1 MAKYL
6 LDTTVIID
14 YLRGKDK
21 IVKLIRKLF
30 FFFFLLGCCP
40 INIIEVY
47 AGMKEKER
55 EVTEEFID
63 SLENYELT
71 KEIAKQA
78 GEDKKKYQREG
89 ISLSLPDVAIAGI
102 AVANDLIL
110 LTDNQKHYPM
120 PKLKIYLPEQLW
132 KKFE

>member
-21 IVKLIRKLF
+21 TVKLIRKLF
-30 FFFFLLGCCP
+30 FEGSFLGCCP

-55 EVTEEFID
+55 KVTEEFID
-63 SLENYELT
+63 SLENYKLT

-78 GEDKKKYQREG
+78 GEYKKKYQREG

>member
-21 IVKLIRKLF
+21 TVKLIRKLF
-30 FFFFLLGCCP
+30 FEGSFLGCCP
-40 INIIEVY
+40 INVIEVY
-47 AGMKEKER
+47 AGMKEK
-55 EVTEEFID
+55 
-63 SLENYELT
+63 
-71 KEIAKQA
+71 
-78 GEDKKKYQREG
+78 
-89 ISLSLPDVAIAGI
+89 DVAIAGI

-120 PKLKIYLPEQLW
+120 PKLKIYLPDQLW